1 MLSATA
7 VSLIVASSL
16 SSGAVVSDVPELPRS
31 AIEYGLKKAQ
41 CDIPPSKARI
51 VGTEWLGHGLRIVEV
66 SCSQTDGDAGSI
78 LFAVPANR
86 AGRPELIV
94 TEDWRDQ
101 RVVQSYRV
109 ASPTYD
115 RETRTL
121 GSVQKAAGA
130 GDCDTVMEWKWTGW
144 SFRLVQVASNGV
156 ACGGKP
162 VEWDSSSHDWQVFP
176 D

>member
-16 SSGAVVSDVPELPRS
+16 FSGMVSDVPDLPRS
-31 AIEYGLKKAQ
+31 AIEHGLKKAR
-41 CDIPPSKARI
+41 CDIPPSKAKI

-66 SCSQTDGDAGSI
+66 SCWQTSDDGGSI

-86 AGRPELIV
+86 VGRPELIV

-162 VEWDSSSHDWQVFP
+162 VEWDSGSHDWQVFP
-176 D
+176 E